1 MTVYT
6 PEHVALAEARIKA
19 SRARLLGT
27 IGEVQQRLSPSS
39 LAQDAVESATQS
51 VAAAVRK
58 GTDAVRSRPLAV
70 AGAAGAI
77 GLVLARGWIA
87 DIFKRKKAEETPA
100 GRAGNETGAAPKSLK
115 PKPAPRRRTRAKKG
129 SPS

>member
-6 PEHVALAEARIKA
+6 PEHVKQAEARIKEA
-19 SRARLLGT
+19 RAKMLGT
-27 IGEVQQRLSPSS
+27 LGEVQQRLSPSS
-39 LAQDAVESATQS
+39 LAQDAVESATAS

-87 DIFKRKKAEETPA
+87 DIFKGRRRETQ
-100 GRAGNETGAAPKSLK
+100 AAPESLK
-115 PKPAPRRRTRAKKG
+115 LKPAPRPRRRANKG
-129 SPS
+129 S

>member
-1 MTVYT
+1 MTIYT
-6 PEHVALAEARIKA
+6 PEHVAAAEARIKE
-19 SRARLLGT
+19 SRAKLLGT
-27 IGEVQQRLSPSS
+27 LGDVQQRLSPSN
-39 LAQDAVESATQS
+39 LAQDAVESATAT

-87 DIFKRKKAEETPA
+87 DIFKGRK
-100 GRAGNETGAAPKSLK
+100 RNETASLPGSLK
-115 PKPAPRRRTRAKKG
+115 PKPAPRPRSRAKKG
-129 SPS
+129 SSS